1 MRTYNMKLN
10 TAKCAFGV
18 RARKFLGFMVTQS
31 GIEVNPDQI
40 RAVLETLALRDKEQ
54 IPVYYMSKA
63 MVDAE
68 TRYSRMEQTT
78 LALKNT
84 AQKLRPYF

>member
-1 MRTYNMKLN
+1 MYLVVSD
-10 TAKCAFGV
+10 CAV
-18 RARKFLGFMVTQS
+18 SV
-31 GIEVNPDQI
+31 
-40 RAVLETLALRDKEQ
+40 VLFRHIRDKEQ
-54 IPVYYMSKA
+54 RFIYYVSKV

-78 LALKNT
+78 LVLKSS